1 MVVVCFEGRATLVAL
16 PPNQHHAV
24 SDDLILISTKNRVC
38 TLTMNLP
45 RRLNGWTLEMME
57 ALFGAL
63 TAAGNDDNVAAV
75 ILTGTGKYYSAGV
88 NLSSTIGISH
98 PRKLRDLIAAQNQS
112 VFDGFL
118 DFDKPILIAVNGPAI
133 GATVTSATLCDA
145 IIASDKA
152 TFSTPFA
159 KLGVTPEG
167 CSSVHLPNL
176 VGAQAAQRILGDEGW
191 TPTAAEA
198 LDIGLVNQVVP
209 HDELMTQAQ
218 ATAESWVEEGR
229 TRSFRANATRD
240 ELKAINARESQE
252 LADAF
257 LAAPFLMGQYRF
269 LLSRKKYAPAATFLA
284 LRLTRPAWSRLL

>member
-1 MVVVCFEGRATLVAL
+1 
-16 PPNQHHAV
+16 
-24 SDDLILISTKNRVC
+24 
-38 TLTMNLP
+38 MNLP

-63 TAAGNDDNVAAV
+63 TAAGEDDDVAVV
-75 ILTGTGKYYSAGV
+75 ILTGNGKYYSAGV

-98 PRKLRDLIAAQNQS
+98 PRKLRDMIAVQNQS
-112 VFDGFL
+112 VFDGFI

-145 IIASDKA
+145 IIASEEA

-176 VGAQAAQRILGDEGW
+176 VGEASAQRILGEEGW

-198 LDIGLVNQVVP
+198 LQVGLINEVAAP
-209 HDELMTQAQ
+209 AELMERAQ
-218 ATAESWVEEGR
+218 AMAESWVAEGR
-229 TRSFRANATRD
+229 TRSFRAGATRD
-240 ELKAINARESQE
+240 GLKAINARESQE

-257 LAAPFLMGQYRF
+257 LAVPFLMGQFRF
-269 LLSRKKYAPAATFLA
+269 LWSRKKYAPALTFLS